1 MMDRQ
6 LCKDKLHNLKC
17 CLIIPTYNN
26 CKTIEMVIRSVQ
38 QFADD
43 IIVVNDG
50 STDKTPGKLQLIDN
64 ITLVSY
70 AKNKGKGYAL
80 RQGFNKA
87 EELGFEYAI
96 TLDSDGQHF
105 AEDIPTFVEK
115 IEQEP
120 GSLIVGARNMS
131 QDGVPGKS
139 SFGHKFS
146 NFWYRVETGIRL
158 PDTQSGFRLYPVK
171 KINKKNY
178 FTRKYEFE
186 IEVLVRAAW
195 DGVPVISV
203 PIKVFYAPAVERV
216 SHFRPFRDFGRISVL
231 NTVLVFLTIVYVM
244 PFSFFRHLTWQKV
257 KEFIKNNILNSSD
270 SNLKLAFSIAFG
282 VFMGIIPVWG
292 YQMLLAFFLAWLFK
306 LNKVIVIAAANISLP
321 PMIPVILYFSYIT
334 GVYVTGSSIRM
345 NFSEISWHVIK
356 QNAYC
361 YIIGSSVLAI
371 LMAIITGMLSY
382 ILMRVF
388 RKN

>member
-1 MMDRQ
+1 
-6 LCKDKLHNLKC
+6 
-17 CLIIPTYNN
+17 
-26 CKTIEMVIRSVQ
+26 MVIRSVQ
-38 QFADD
+38 QYTND

-50 STDKTPGKLQLIDN
+50 STDKTPEILQLIDN
-64 ITLVSY
+64 ITLVGY
-70 AKNKGKGYAL
+70 TKNQGKGYAL

-171 KINKKNY
+171 RINKKNY

-195 DGVPVISV
+195 DGIPVISV
-203 PIKVFYAPAVERV
+203 PIKVFYASAVERV

-371 LMAIITGMLSY
+371 LMAIITGMFSY

-388 RKN
+388 RKK